1 MKTLD
6 IRVTIASDRRLSLD
20 IPVDMAEGEYNAL
33 LVVEDRPIASKTVV
47 SVETAQALLR
57 QYVPEGR
64 NLADELISERKQEN
78 GYQFKIQNGD

>member
-33 LVVEDRPIASKTVV
+33 LVVEDSPIEPKTVV

-64 NLADELISERKQEN
+64 NLADELIAERNQEN
-78 GYQFKIQNGD
+78 